1 MKVYHVNPKD
11 KISSAL
17 LKLKKSG
24 ARCLIVSR
32 NGKFLGTLSDGDIRN
47 KIPNLDRSDRITK
60 YYNKRAK
67 YILEKKLNKKILD
80 L

>member
-1 MKVYHVNPKD
+1 MKVYHVNPTD

-32 NGKFLGTLSDGDIRN
+32 NGKFLGTLSMAIYE
-47 KIPNLDRSDRITK
+47 TK
-60 YYNKRAK
+60 F
-67 YILEKKLNKKILD
+67 
-80 L
+80 